1 MEFAIH
7 FLFSYLSTVT
17 FGILTNVPRRGLHL
31 CGLAG
36 SVGWMIFWITQ
47 QANLGN
53 IFANFLGSIG
63 IGTMSILFS
72 RMKRMPMTMFNIP
85 ALVPLVPGG
94 LAYQAMRHILLGDYI
109 SGAKSTIAVIL
120 TAGAIASGFLITGII
135 ERLIKKFL

>member
-7 FLFSYLSTVT
+7 CLFSYLSTIT
-17 FGILTNVPRRGLHL
+17 FGVLTNVPRKGLLL
-31 CGLAG
+31 CGLTG
-36 SVGWMIFWITQ
+36 MIGWMIFWMTQ
-47 QANLGN
+47 QTNVGN
-53 IFANFLGSIG
+53 IFANFLASVG

-94 LAYQAMRHILLGDYI
+94 VAYQSMRHILLGDYI
-109 SGAKSTIAVIL
+109 SGAKSMIAVIL
-120 TAGAIASGFLITGII
+120 IAGAIASGFLITGII